1 MNKTFSSPVNAS
13 NFIAGCGA
21 ATGAQIRQINY
32 VTGEVQFSLIT
43 EAGTRS
49 EVNGLTVPDVTEATV
64 AAAIR
69 AAVDATN

>member
-1 MNKTFSSPVNAS
+1 MNKTFSSPVDAS
-13 NFIAGCGA
+13 RFIAGAGT
-21 ATGAQIRQINY
+21 ATGASIRQINY

-43 EAGTRS
+43 AAGPRS

-69 AAVDATN
+69 AEIASK